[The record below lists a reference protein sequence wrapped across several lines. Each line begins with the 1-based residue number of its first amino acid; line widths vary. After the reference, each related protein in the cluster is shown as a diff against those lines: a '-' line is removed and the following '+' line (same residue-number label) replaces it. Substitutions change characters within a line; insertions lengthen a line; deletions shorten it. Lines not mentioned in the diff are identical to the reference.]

1 MPLSF
6 RLSQARAWPT
16 WAALVLTAILG
27 AGCSSDST
35 RLGQNPFSSPYSARE
50 TAGTGEAT
58 GSTAQA
64 APTARVEARPLAA
77 PLPPPPP
84 PPPRLSANTAP
95 EGTVGGGKG
104 LSPYPPNA
112 TPEITG
118 SLSPAAPRTPWTRD
132 GGATITVRAGETID
146 ALSRKYG
153 VPAAAIRRA
162 NGLSTVSLPRAG
174 QRLVIPRRALAIPA
188 PPLPTPPL
196 DHTAPSTP
204 SAPGGYVHIVAPGE
218 TLIKIAKQYH
228 QPLIALARTNHMA
241 PYTKV
246 NLADRLVIPGAQIH
260 AQAPTPPQ
268 PQVPPTAPIGKNIP
282 EGDAAPKIK
291 ILKEVPD
298 PQTPGNPKSDAT
310 GSLPSL
316 RWPVRAKVISPPF
329 GQSPDGQQ
337 NDGINLSVPEGTPI
351 KAAEDGVVTY
361 AGNAIK
367 RYGNLVLVKHPNGYS
382 TIYAHLS
389 ELLVKRDDTVK
400 RGQVI
405 ARSGQSGGVSSPQL
419 HFEVRKGSTPVDPM
433 PFLDRG
439 G

>member
-6 RLSQARAWPT
+6 RLFQARAWPT
-16 WAALVLTAILG
+16 WAALALTAILS

-58 GSTAQA
+58 GATAQA
-64 APTARVEARPLAA
+64 APAARVEARPLAA

-84 PPPRLSANTAP
+84 PRLSANTVP

-118 SLSPAAPRTPWTRD
+118 SLSPAAPRTLWTRD
-132 GGATITVRAGETID
+132 GGTVITVRAGETID

-188 PPLPTPPL
+188 PPPPL
-196 DHTAPSTP
+196 SDHTVPSAP

-218 TLIKIAKQYH
+218 TLIKIARQYH
-228 QPLIALARTNHMA
+228 QPLVALARANHIA

-246 NLADRLVIPGAQIH
+246 NLGDRLVIPGAQIH
-260 AQAPTPPQ
+260 AQAPALPQ
-268 PQVPPTAPIGKNIP
+268 PQAPQPPADPNRNIP
-282 EGDAAPKIK
+282 AGEATPKIK

-367 RYGNLVLVKHPNGYS
+367 RYGNLVLVRHPNGYS